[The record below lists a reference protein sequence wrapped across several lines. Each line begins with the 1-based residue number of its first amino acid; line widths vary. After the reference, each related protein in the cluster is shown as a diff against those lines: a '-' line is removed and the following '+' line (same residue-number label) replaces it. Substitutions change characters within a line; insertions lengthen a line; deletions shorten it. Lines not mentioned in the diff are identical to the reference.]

1 MLLWQLW
8 DYDKLYWDGIP
19 DEVVYAAVFLFHC
32 HLPVIC
38 TLWYCTAGRP
48 SWYSFWALHVF
59 HFWPAHR
66 SALAFLRWDVPDQ
79 IPDILLR
86 LRIRSAVP
94 HQMQMPLDFFI
105 VGIQSYSSFYDNRML
120 CFFQCIGW
128 IFCCFLHKWVC
139 KNISQIKCSL
149 HWIVHQNGISCR
161 TDNEF
166 WGHILDLISGFES
179 ADRNV
184 VKNDHA
190 YECFIIVTVIYL
202 RLWCRLSIKQSW
214 NCVNENPAIYV
225 TCGRTQYRHL
235 FHNREFHNI
244 NCRFCDAFL
253 GCEGQ
258 I

>member
-1 MLLWQLW
+1 MIAYKSDCQ
-8 DYDKLYWDGIP
+8 
-19 DEVVYAAVFLFHC
+19 F
-32 HLPVIC
+32 IC
-38 TLWYCTAGRP
+38 R
-48 SWYSFWALHVF
+48 
-59 HFWPAHR
+59 
-66 SALAFLRWDVPDQ
+66 DQ
-79 IPDILLR
+79 IYCLRIWFVKTGVCIGLVKIINVKVVFRWFVLYDIILPEDPPDILSEFYVFFIFDQHIDLHW
-86 LRIRSAVP
+86 LFWDEMFRIKFQIFCFVSELNLQCRIKCR
-94 HQMQMPLDFFI
+94 MPLDLFI

-202 RLWCRLSIKQSW
+202 RLWCRLSIKQS
-214 NCVNENPAIYV
+214 
-225 TCGRTQYRHL
+225 
-235 FHNREFHNI
+235 
-244 NCRFCDAFL
+244 
-253 GCEGQ
+253 
-258 I
+258 